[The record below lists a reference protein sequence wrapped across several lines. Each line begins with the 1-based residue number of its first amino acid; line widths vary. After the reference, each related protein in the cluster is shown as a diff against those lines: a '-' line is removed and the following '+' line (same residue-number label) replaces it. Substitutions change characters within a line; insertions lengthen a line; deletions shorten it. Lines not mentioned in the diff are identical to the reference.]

1 MKRVLV
7 IEDEL
12 NLGRSICEG
21 LSECGFSANHGASA
35 QEALQYIS
43 NDHFDVIVSDIM
55 MPETSGL
62 ELLKIV
68 RSKGIS
74 TPFIFLTALGSTD
87 DKVNGLEYGA
97 DDYLVKPFEFRE
109 LVARIK
115 AVIKRSPEN
124 SILDSGP
131 FRADLRGMSVTLN
144 GSDLRL
150 TRREFDLLLFL
161 MKNAGRTV
169 SKKQLTEQ
177 VWGLNFDTGT
187 NTIEVYINYLRKK
200 MENGDGARLIETVH
214 GLGYRLNC

>member
-1 MKRVLV
+1 MLV

-87 DKVNGLEYGA
+87 DKV
-97 DDYLVKPFEFRE
+97 
-109 LVARIK
+109 
-115 AVIKRSPEN
+115 
-124 SILDSGP
+124 
-131 FRADLRGMSVTLN
+131 
-144 GSDLRL
+144 
-150 TRREFDLLLFL
+150 
-161 MKNAGRTV
+161 
-169 SKKQLTEQ
+169 
-177 VWGLNFDTGT
+177 
-187 NTIEVYINYLRKK
+187 
-200 MENGDGARLIETVH
+200 
-214 GLGYRLNC
+214 